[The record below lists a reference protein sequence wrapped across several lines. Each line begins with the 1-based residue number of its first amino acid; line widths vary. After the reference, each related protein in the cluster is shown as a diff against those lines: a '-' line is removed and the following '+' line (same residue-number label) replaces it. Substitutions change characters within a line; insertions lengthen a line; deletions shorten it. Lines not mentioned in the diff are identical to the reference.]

1 MAKLSIGRTSS
12 GGDAEESGHHE
23 LLKSGK
29 GGEGGRVAE
38 PPAF

>member
-1 MAKLSIGRTSS
+1 MAKLLIGRMSS

-23 LLKSGK
+23 LLESGK
-29 GGEGGRVAE
+29 GREGGRAAE